1 MTVAFRK
8 LHPFFA
14 GEVAG
19 IDLTQPLDDQMRDA
33 IVAGLNEYAVLVF
46 HGPCLT
52 EDDQVAFADR
62 FGKLE
67 PQNGVLTTGV
77 KQRVSPKLVDISNL
91 DENNGL
97 LDRNDRRRMFSLGN
111 RLWHT
116 DSSFKKTPAKYS
128 MLHAHTVVPE
138 GGETQFVDT
147 RAAWDALPQ
156 RMKQQVDALI
166 VEHSI
171 FTSRAKLGFTK
182 FSEQERLAT
191 PPVLRRLVREH
202 PGSGRKALYL
212 ASHASHI
219 VDWPVPEGRMLLQDL
234 MEHATQ
240 PQFVHTHRWQ
250 VGDLVIWDNRC
261 TMHRACAYD
270 ADAYRRD
277 MRRATIQD
285 LDPAQQDLRV
295 A

>member
-219 VDWPVPEGRMLLQDL
+219 IDWPVPEGRMLLQDL

>member
-52 EDDQVAFADR
+52 EDDQVAFAGR

-191 PPVLRRLVREH
+191 PPELRRLVREH